1 MRILKSRSRRW
12 WRDTLSGYGFIGL
25 FCIGFIC
32 FNAIPMIS
40 SFVYSFCDYDLLT
53 PPKFN
58 GLNNYIKAMNDRQFW
73 VSLKAT
79 VKYMLFSVPPK
90 LIFSL
95 AIAMLLYKTNR
106 ATAFYRAA
114 YYLPSIIGSS
124 VAIAI
129 VWRQVFSGSGM
140 LNSLINAIFGT
151 SLDKSWIGSLDT
163 AIWTLII
170 LSVWQFGSSMLNFL
184 SGLKQIPASLY
195 ESASIDGASGV
206 QNFFHITL
214 PMLTPTIFFNLV
226 MQTIMAL
233 TCFTQSL
240 LITRGDPVGTTLF
253 STVYSYQT
261 GMKFYKMGYAC
272 AQSWILLVVI
282 VIFTVIL
289 FWSQDKWVYYETDV
303 RKGS

>member
-1 MRILKSRSRRW
+1 MAKKIKMRQRR
-12 WRDTLSGYGFIGL
+12 RDTLSGYGFIGL
-25 FCIGFIC
+25 FCIGFVC
-32 FNAIPMIS
+32 FSAIPMIS
-40 SFVYSFCDYDLLT
+40 SFVYSFCDYDLLSA
-53 PPKFN
+53 PEFV
-58 GLNNYIKAMNDRQFW
+58 GLKNYKTAMNDPQFW
-73 VSLKAT
+73 ISLKAT
-79 VKYMLFSVPPK
+79 LKYMLFSVPPK

-95 AIAMLLYKTNR
+95 AVAMLLYKTNK
-106 ATAFYRAA
+106 ATSFYRAA
-114 YYLPSIIGSS
+114 FYLPSIIGSS

-129 VWRQVFSGSGM
+129 VWRQVFSGNGM
-140 LNSLINAIFGT
+140 LNSLINAVFGT
-151 SLDKSWIGSLDT
+151 SIDKSWIGSMDT
-163 AIWTLII
+163 AIWTLIL

-195 ESASIDGASGV
+195 ESASIDGSSGI
-206 QNFFHITL
+206 QSFFCITL

-226 MQTIMAL
+226 MQTILAL

-253 STVYSYQT
+253 STVYSYRT

-289 FWSQDKWVYYETDV
+289 FWSQDKWVFYETDV
-303 RKGS
+303 RKGSQ